1 MPERF
6 PSLLSMWAQCT
17 RVKRGRRGHTR
28 VCDVDHGDCR
38 VQVGGFNEV
47 QIIPTATD
55 HEVRH
60 RVPREGIPRD
70 DVIVLCLKRAART
83 NHRGV
88 PVTMTLQ
95 QHAQHERR
103 GALSFARGEAVF
115 HLLLHVR
122 ALSHHVHAI
131 SDGSL
136 VDVSGDGSERVDEG
150 VVQQDIGIHISI
162 EVRMEVIKRKLVH
175 RLQERGA
182 ELV

>member
-17 RVKRGRRGHTR
+17 RVRRGRRGHTR
-28 VCDVDHGDCR
+28 IRDVDHGDCR
-38 VQVGGFNEV
+38 VQVSGFNEV

-55 HEVRH
+55 HEIWH
-60 RVPREGIPRD
+60 RVPRKGIPRD
-70 DVIVLCLKRAART
+70 DVIVLCLKRAAIT
-83 NHRGV
+83 HHRGV

-103 GALSFARGEAVF
+103 GALSFARREAVS

-122 ALSHHVHAI
+122 ALSDHVHAI
-131 SDGSL
+131 PDGSL
-136 VDVSGDGSERVDEG
+136 VDVSGDGGERVDEG

-175 RLQERGA
+175 RLQERCA